1 MSNKNVGNLMR
12 QAQEMQQKMA
22 DVQAAIAE
30 KTCQAASGGGMVT
43 VTVNGAN
50 KIVEVKIDPAV
61 VTPDDVEM
69 LEDLV
74 LSAIN
79 EGLRRAQE
87 MASAEMSKVTAGLN
101 LPPGL
106 F

>member
-1 MSNKNVGNLMR
+1 MSNKNMGKLMR

-22 DVQAAIAE
+22 DVQAGLAE

-43 VTVNGAN
+43 VTVNGAL
-50 KIVEVKIDPAV
+50 KLTGVKIDPEV
-61 VTPDDVEM
+61 ITPDDAEM
-69 LEDLV
+69 LEDLIV
-74 LSAIN
+74 AAVN
-79 EGLRRAQE
+79 EGLKRAQE
-87 MASAEMSKVTAGLN
+87 LANEEMGKVTAGLN